1 MIKIALSLLGTAL
14 LMMQNPLSIREAIY
28 NLSMEPAP
36 NGLLFLKVMGNSGSQ
51 SELQNKKN
59 GGSTGGSGSVG
70 GRKVP
75 RTLTRNRFGFSTHSS
90 PSHNRSSRS
99 GRLRQPAPDGVPPRF
114 PALPR
119 LPCHPENDACTTNL
133 TEAGLS
139 FGRDRSFSARF
150 WGLGLARGHGANESG
165 SSMPPVNAK
174 GKRYTESGSV
184 PDERHSPR
192 VLIKQCRNAN
202 AGGMSVEF
210 RKRERT
216 PSLGTNAA
224 IVPPKS
230 PRCDEGSAQREWMLQ
245 IRQTGSNT
253 NKDSSQVTVETTKAR
268 GHFVMEEMVDDKEA
282 VVELDDQSE
291 DDEIDQKQMQ
301 TSSTTED
308 CLDMLSKEMYKTQ
321 EQRFIDLQIHPIAM
335 TEAYCSQTLPC
346 RRQRYTAHQGNK
358 TGKLGALVSLAGTLP
373 RRKSKEQQ
381 ILNQSKCLRDGSD
394 SGIEGAATDSDFP
407 SKRSSLDFAWS
418 PSIHTGPCEAEGS
431 DSGSSSL
438 GMDVARCV
446 VVSGEGQHCTRGS
459 WLGGASCYGQ
469 VRGLLNSA
477 SGPGPTWRVGGSV
490 EDESPTSACSEER
503 LGCSWPGS
511 GGAVRRAGWLG
522 VKSWLARGKG
532 SRLELCP
539 CRRWKLYWAA
549 LKGCALF
556 LYGATEG
563 AGIEP
568 GVTQPCHMLSVQNA
582 IVQAV
587 PEHPKREN
595 VFCLSNSFGDVYLM
609 QIQQWERNLEGL
621 QVELFRHRCYLAS
634 LQGEEPPNPKP
645 LLSMASRSTKLALAR
660 LASFSVSS
668 LHALV
673 CSRDDGTIWERP
685 ATLSRSAPRKKGLFS
700 SLRGSDSLN
709 HASHRTTTEVFVGEN
724 NYLETLEQPPC
735 PFPFSEGTSPCTDK
749 LANFDSTKECT
760 SDGLDHAPLRNL
772 MSEHLPAKTQTPGP
786 PVIYV
791 ESPVASKEFVTPDVV
806 TTPSFCPA
814 ERKENQ
820 MEMESGILAES
831 TTSCVEAE
839 TRQVNS
845 TDVILCSA
853 LPTDIHL
860 RQSGPFP
867 GRSLS
872 PAERLWKV
880 ILELVETESTYVK
893 DLTCLIESYLE
904 PLQRESFL
912 TTNELASLFGNLRE
926 MVLFQRVFLETLEHA
941 RSRVP
946 SFHSLLQ
953 SHDLRAVLLSLARAF
968 LHHAEHF
975 KLYGSFCASHAR
987 AQALLARAKADPN
1000 FRAFLEQRNPQQQ
1013 HSSTLESYLIKPIQ
1027 RILKY
1032 PLLLRELRA
1041 LTDPDSDENC
1051 HLEEACKAMSGVASH
1066 INEMQKIYD
1075 EFGIVFDRL
1084 VEEQPG
1090 PQREVSD
1097 LSMGEL
1103 LITDSVVWLNPPC
1116 SLRRCKRELGIK
1128 LFAFKQALVLICHK
1142 ESEKG
1147 RKRGSS
1153 LPRLENP
1160 VDGFGQ
1166 FRFWHMVPAGALQVR
1181 AGSVSPEVGMSC
1193 IWELVHMKS
1202 ELEGRPETVFHL
1214 CSHYLAKK
1222 LRMVRVLGK
1231 ILRDRSRHRSQLS
1244 LPTSPQ
1250 SSRHSQQLT
1259 SCPDAP
1265 PTSRLEASVVAPT
1278 QTKELSSPLS
1288 SVDSGC
1294 VLEPAQEDGIG
1305 RNNSNNEHIDA
1316 AAKDEASAAHC
1327 MESSHLADGPRHG
1340 KDLEKRLW
1348 TWNLMRISFACDDM
1362 ETDILSDEGAL
1373 EDRDEQCDKA
1383 NETEENKTLEGEEK
1397 VMDEEEEIFG
1407 KTELTQNFTEQ
1418 LHRGHILDDVT
1429 GSQEQPLKTFQE
1441 DTEENQGSSNNE
1453 GAHHWRS
1460 QRIAENNPLPAN
1472 EDDWEVWERAGSP
1485 IEAQLSEMNALG
1497 GEFSDLSLYSVTS
1510 EDGFYFPPSSLPR
1523 AICTNAIAGAR

>member
-1 MIKIALSLLGTAL
+1 
-14 LMMQNPLSIREAIY
+14 
-28 NLSMEPAP
+28 
-36 NGLLFLKVMGNSGSQ
+36 MGNSGSQ

-59 GGSTGGSGSVG
+59 SGSTPGSGSVAG

-75 RTLTRNRFGFSTHSS
+75 RPLTRNRFGFSNHSS
-90 PSHNRSSRS
+90 PSHYRPSRS

-150 WGLGLARGHGANESG
+150 WSLGLSRGHGGNESG
-165 SSMPPVNAK
+165 SSLFPVNAN
-174 GKRYTESGSV
+174 GKRYTESASV
-184 PDERHSPR
+184 PEERHSPR

-202 AGGMSVEF
+202 ASGMSVEF

-216 PSLGTNAA
+216 PSLGTSSA

-230 PRCDEGSAQREWMLQ
+230 PRCEEGNAQREWMLRT
-245 IRQTGSNT
+245 RQMGSHTG
-253 NKDSSQVTVETTKAR
+253 KDSCRVTVETIKASR
-268 GHFVMEEMVDDKEA
+268 PFVMEEMVDDKEV

-291 DDEIDQKQMQ
+291 DDEIEEKQMQ
-301 TSSTTED
+301 TSTAED
-308 CLDMLSKEMYKTQ
+308 RLDTLSKEMYQAQ
-321 EQRFIDLQIHPIAM
+321 EQQFMDLQIYPIAT

-346 RRQRYTAHQGNK
+346 RRQRHTAYQGNK

-373 RRKSKEQQ
+373 RRKSKEHQL
-381 ILNQSKCLRDGSD
+381 LNQSKGMRDGSD

-418 PSIHTGPCEAEGS
+418 PSIHTGPCEAEES

-438 GMDVARCV
+438 GMDLARSV
-446 VVSGEGQHCTRGS
+446 VVAGEGQHCTRGS
-459 WLGGASCYGQ
+459 WLGGASCSGQ
-469 VRGLLNSA
+469 VRGLLSSA
-477 SGPGPTWRVGGSV
+477 SGPGLTRGVGGSG
-490 EDESPTSACSEER
+490 EDESPTSVCSEER
-503 LGCSWPGS
+503 LGCSWPG
-511 GGAVRRAGWLG
+511 GGGTVRWAGWLG

-539 CRRWKLYWAA
+539 WRRWKLHWTA

-556 LYGATEG
+556 LYGVMEG
-563 AGIEP
+563 AAIEP
-568 GVTQPCHMLSVQNA
+568 GVTQPCHVLSVQNA

-609 QIQQWERNLEGL
+609 QTGSTVELEDWASAIHSACATAIARRANRVDTPTLLRAEVARLQGAIELDSKMKKMAELQVALTSDSRNKKAIMTQIHQWERNLEGL

-645 LLSMASRSTKLALAR
+645 VLSMASRSTKLALAR

-673 CSRDDGTIWERP
+673 CSRDDGTVWERP
-685 ATLSRSAPRKKGLFS
+685 ATLSRAAPRKKGLFS
-700 SLRGSDSLN
+700 SLRGTDSLN

-724 NYLETLEQPPC
+724 NYLEQPWC
-735 PFPFSEGTSPCTDK
+735 PFLFAEGTSPCTDK
-749 LANFDSTKECT
+749 LTNSDSTKECT
-760 SDGLDHAPLRNL
+760 SDGLVDARLRNL
-772 MSEHLPAKTQTPGP
+772 MSGHLPARMQTPGP
-786 PVIYV
+786 PITSL
-791 ESPVASKEFVTPDVV
+791 EITTASKEFVTPNVV
-806 TTPSFCPA
+806 VIPSCFPV
-814 ERKENQ
+814 EQKENRIGEEGESSRAEGESRI
-820 MEMESGILAES
+820 EMESGILVEA
-831 TTSCVEAE
+831 TTRGVEAE
-839 TRQVNS
+839 TEQVND
-845 TDVILCSA
+845 TGAVLCSA
-853 LPTDIHL
+853 LQTDTHL
-860 RQSGPFP
+860 RQSGSFP

-880 ILELVETESTYVK
+880 ILELVETERTYVK

-904 PLQRESFL
+904 PLQCESFL
-912 TTNELASLFGNLRE
+912 TTNELASLFGNLCE
-926 MVLFQRVFLETLEHA
+926 MVLFQRVFLETLEQA
-941 RSRVP
+941 GSRVP

-953 SHDLRAVLLSLARAF
+953 SNDLRAVLLSLARAF

-1075 EFGIVFDRL
+1075 EFGVVFDRL

-1214 CSHYLAKK
+1214 CSHYHVKK
-1222 LRMVRVLGK
+1222 LKMVRVLGK
-1231 ILRDRSRHRSQLS
+1231 ILRDRNRHQSRLS
-1244 LPTSPQ
+1244 LTTSPQ
-1250 SSRHSQQLT
+1250 SSRHSQRLT

-1265 PTSRLEASVVAPT
+1265 SSSCLEASEVAPAEA
-1278 QTKELSSPLS
+1278 KELSSPLS

-1294 VLEPAQEDGIG
+1294 VLELAQEQGIG
-1305 RNNSNNEHIDA
+1305 RTMSNNEHRDA
-1316 AAKDEASAAHC
+1316 VAKDEASVAHC
-1327 MESSHLADGPRHG
+1327 MELSHLADGPRHG
-1340 KDLEKRLW
+1340 KDLDRRLW
-1348 TWNLMRISFACDDM
+1348 TWNLMRISFACDDI
-1362 ETDILSDEGAL
+1362 ETDILSDEGTL
-1373 EDRDEQCDKA
+1373 ENRNEQCDDD
-1383 NETEENKTLEGEEK
+1383 NETDENKSVEGERQ
-1397 VMDEEEEIFG
+1397 VMDGEEEEICG
-1407 KTELTQNFTEQ
+1407 EREMTQNSTEQ
-1418 LHRGHILDDVT
+1418 LHRAHISDDVT
-1429 GSQEQPLKTFQE
+1429 GNQEQPVKVFQE
-1441 DTEENQGSSNNE
+1441 DTEENRLIE
-1453 GAHHWRS
+1453 
-1460 QRIAENNPLPAN
+1460 
-1472 EDDWEVWERAGSP
+1472 ERRR
-1485 IEAQLSEMNALG
+1485 
-1497 GEFSDLSLYSVTS
+1497 
-1510 EDGFYFPPSSLPR
+1510 SSLEFARNHRKPS
-1523 AICTNAIAGAR
+1523 ICC